1 MEKQELELFV
11 HVQGDKPKVV
21 AASPTDILREVLT
34 RLGVLGE
41 GRDDMLVFV
50 GESEDALKEPG
61 GVDDGEDA
69 HAPVDVGLTLEALGL
84 QRRRHV
90 HCHRCR
96 RIAVEVNFGGKTI
109 RRKFSPA
116 TTIEVV
122 TKWARRK
129 FRLDAAAAAEY
140 VLQLCGS
147 TKQPRPDVHLG
158 ELVMAPTCSICF
170 DLVKEV
176 TPQG

>member
-1 MEKQELELFV
+1 MEKQEFELFV

-21 AASPTDILREVLT
+21 VVVPGDILRDVLA
-34 RLGVLGE
+34 RIGALGG

-50 GESEDALKEPG
+50 GESDDALKGP
-61 GVDDGEDA
+61 DDVEDGDDD
-69 HAPVDVGLTLEALGL
+69 HTPVDVGLTLEALGL
-84 QRRRHV
+84 RLRRHV

-96 RIAVEVNFGGKTI
+96 RIAGEVNFGGKTI

-116 TTIEVV
+116 TTIGVV
-122 TKWARRK
+122 TEWARRK

-140 VLQLCGS
+140 VLQLVG
-147 TKQPRPDVHLG
+147 TAEQPRSDVHLG
-158 ELVMAPTCSICF
+158 ELVTEPKCSLGF